1 MTPPVLDLTFQVC
14 LDVLVTTPRALSKL
28 SLRLTATRHSLV
40 CSMGP
45 SDYPDMALDV
55 HSMPPQTFGPYAAPT
70 AMAGGR
76 DQASY
81 SFPPQTQPC
90 SYPGAA
96 NPYTDAE
103 LKRLEILRLEEARR
117 DRDREDRKE
126 REVCTPRH
134 GGNTGGWVGGTVL

>member
-1 MTPPVLDLTFQVC
+1 
-14 LDVLVTTPRALSKL
+14 
-28 SLRLTATRHSLV
+28 
-40 CSMGP
+40 
-45 SDYPDMALDV
+45 
-55 HSMPPQTFGPYAAPT
+55 
-70 AMAGGR
+70 MAGGR

-117 DRDREDRKE
+117 DRDRQDRKE
-126 REVCTPRH
+126 REAYDRQRDAAHQRAMELQGQMYAHQAT
-134 GGNTGGWVGGTVL
+134 